1 LVSVLEGVNYPSGP
15 ANMGIVKS
23 GDILHVT
30 AWDSHYQI
38 DMNTS
43 ETSRVQSIYERKGDT
58 TFPFLKNG
66 TIWAAS
72 MKYTTGADARTQ
84 IFRFDNK
91 E

>member
-1 LVSVLEGVNYPSGP
+1 
-15 ANMGIVKS
+15 
-23 GDILHVT
+23 
-30 AWDSHYQI
+30 
-38 DMNTS
+38 MNTS